1 MALLN
6 PERSYIRAPQGRPS
20 VSQALEGQPK
30 SQLVLSLKA
39 RPPPNFDL
47 TLKAHAAQHSLTVH
61 NIGFHPHPTGSKLS
75 LTVSGGL
82 DNARRFA
89 DSAVAKFGT
98 YISRAEVHAAQ
109 QGIFRR

>member
-6 PERSYIRAPQGRPS
+6 PTRSFIREPQARPS
-20 VSQALEGQPK
+20 VTQALEGQPK

-39 RPPPNFDL
+39 RPPANFDL
-47 TLKAHAAQHSLTVH
+47 TLKGHAMQYGLTVH

-75 LTVSGGL
+75 MIVGGSL
-82 DNARRFA
+82 ENAKRFA
-89 DSAVAKFGT
+89 DSAVSKFGA
-98 YISRAEVHAAQ
+98 YVSKAEMGAAQ